1 MRISENRVMS
11 SRRRLIAAACVGNLL
26 EWYDFAVYA
35 LFARYIA
42 ASIFHSSDSFSQLAQ
57 SLLVFGLGAVVRPLG
72 AILIGRFADR
82 NGRGAALTFTC
93 LLMGAGTL
101 MIVFNPPY
109 ETGGRLSI
117 VIICVARMLQGLSA
131 GGEIGGAAA
140 FLTEQATFGARSVT
154 ASFLQATM
162 GLSNILGATVA
173 TLATLC
179 LDQTQMTAWGWRLPF
194 IVGLLIVP
202 MGLILRRSPDFA
214 GSARTPQQSE
224 TPVLKTLL
232 RQYRLSLSVS
242 FGVSIL
248 WTAAPYALVIYL
260 PLYMQT
266 AFGISSHVSY
276 TAYLAA
282 NVVLV
287 LTSLL
292 SGKLADQY
300 GARLVLLAGMLMV
313 LLAPTPLLLLAG
325 AFTDPP
331 VIMLVMM
338 GLFGAV
344 GLFAGAA
351 PEGLA
356 SLFPSEVRAT
366 GIAAPYNVAAALFGG
381 FAPMF
386 LTEMGSH
393 WHGIPSPALYILLA
407 AVPAA
412 LALGSPLW
420 RQGTTSPQQA
430 GAMGHAVKSIT
441 PASPDDGTVI
451 AESLKGE
458 RL

>member
-1 MRISENRVMS
+1 M
-11 SRRRLIAAACVGNLL
+11 IAAACVGNLL

-42 ASIFHSSDSFSQLAQ
+42 ASIFHSADSFSQLAQ

-82 NGRGAALTFTC
+82 NGRGAALTVTC
-93 LLMGAGTL
+93 LLMGIGTL
-101 MIVFNPPY
+101 MIVCDPPY

-117 VIICVARMLQGLSA
+117 VIICVARVLQGLSA

-140 FLTEQATFGARSVT
+140 FLTEQASAGSRSVT

-162 GLSNILGATVA
+162 GLSNMLGATVA

-179 LDQTQMTAWGWRLPF
+179 LDQAQMISWGWRLPF
-194 IVGLLIVP
+194 VVGLLIVP
-202 MGLILRRSPDFA
+202 MGLILRRAPAFA
-214 GSARTPQQSE
+214 GTGIAPHQSE
-224 TPVLKTLL
+224 MPVLKTLL
-232 RQYRLSLSVS
+232 KQYRPSLGVA
-242 FGVSIL
+242 FGVSVL

-266 AFGISSHVSY
+266 AFGVSSHTSFA
-276 TAYLAA
+276 AYLAA

-292 SGKLADQY
+292 SGRLADRY
-300 GARLVLLAGMLMV
+300 GARNVMLVGMLLV
-313 LLAPTPLLLLAG
+313 VLAPAPLLLLAG
-325 AFTDPP
+325 AFSNPS
-331 VIMLVMM
+331 VITLVMM
-338 GLFGAV
+338 GLFGTV

-351 PEGLA
+351 PESLA
-356 SLFPSEVRAT
+356 ALFPPEIRAT

-386 LTEMGSH
+386 LTFLGPH

-412 LALGSPLW
+412 LALLW
-420 RQGTTSPQQA
+420 PRSQGQLRPDTAIGRATE
-430 GAMGHAVKSIT
+430 SI
-441 PASPDDGTVI
+441 PSHDPDDGTVRTG
-451 AESLKGE
+451 SRKGE
-458 RL
+458 QL